1 MKRRTRSRRARR
13 RGGAGLEWIGGLLT
27 APFVVT
33 DRDEPYYPALIVWME
48 MPDRLVVGHEV
59 VAPEAT
65 AGAVGRTLL
74 TAMEEPLVGAPRRPA
89 RIRLADASLTQE
101 VRKAVGDGI
110 LIEVA
115 PTPELDELLEI
126 MSSEMSRGEE
136 EASYLE
142 GGRVSPEAVAGL
154 FSAARLLYTMKPWEV
169 ADDDQVLRM
178 DIPALGVDGAC
189 VSIIGALGEK
199 LGFLI
204 FPALEGYEAFW
215 KAAAAAEHR
224 EHPEYPEQ
232 ARGAMDLATDL
243 GTGWLA
249 LCFERGTD
257 LPASIRREVAKYG
270 WPIANAEAYPT
281 VERWERDGAV
291 RPLVDRDVEI
301 ATACAT
307 SLCTFFVK
315 HRRLFEA
322 DDFEP
327 VCESY
332 FDENDLEVRFT
343 LPYEAFP
350 EFKIEA
356 DPAAHAPAPAT
367 ERERAKVGRNDPC
380 PCGSGRKYKKCHL
393 PLDREEHFTRRE
405 CDSLHE
411 LDASLVRRLTEF
423 AVARFGLAARGFTK
437 DFTDAA
443 LVVQFSAPW
452 SVYHYRIEGATV
464 LDHYLEDQ
472 GRRLSRAERAWFT
485 TQQAAWLSVWEV
497 TEVDPG
503 KTVTLHDLL
512 SGETRSVHEESGSRT
527 LVVRDALLARVADHD
542 GFSLLCGVHPRPL
555 PPFEAAEVVR
565 RARGRLRRKRAVP
578 VERLRAEPFGRY
590 LIRRW
595 EEAVEELDAA
605 HKTPPTLVNTD
616 GDPLLLTTDH
626 FEVVAGARSEVE
638 ARLAALEGAEPQEA
652 GEDRAVYVFLRPGN
666 AQHADWDNTVV
677 GHARLSDTALQLET
691 NSRVR
696 ADALRE
702 RVENA
707 CGDLIRHRARE
718 HTDPLSAKAA
728 PAERDPAPGPTGPEV
743 EQLLLKFKQ
752 RHYADWADQPLPA
765 LDGKTP
771 REAVRTAQG
780 KAAVDVLLKDMENR
794 EQRSAGG
801 AAFDF
806 SVLRREL
813 RLE

>member
-1 MKRRTRSRRARR
+1 M
-13 RGGAGLEWIGGLLT
+13 
-27 APFVVT
+27 
-33 DRDEPYYPALIVWME
+33 
-48 MPDRLVVGHEV
+48 
-59 VAPEAT
+59 
-65 AGAVGRTLL
+65 
-74 TAMEEPLVGAPRRPA
+74 
-89 RIRLADASLTQE
+89 
-101 VRKAVGDGI
+101 
-110 LIEVA
+110 
-115 PTPELDELLEI
+115 
-126 MSSEMSRGEE
+126 
-136 EASYLE
+136 
-142 GGRVSPEAVAGL
+142 
-154 FSAARLLYTMKPWEV
+154 
-169 ADDDQVLRM
+169 
-178 DIPALGVDGAC
+178 
-189 VSIIGALGEK
+189 
-199 LGFLI
+199 
-204 FPALEGYEAFW
+204 
-215 KAAAAAEHR
+215 
-224 EHPEYPEQ
+224 
-232 ARGAMDLATDL
+232 
-243 GTGWLA
+243 
-249 LCFERGTD
+249 
-257 LPASIRREVAKYG
+257 AKYG

-291 RPLVDRDVEI
+291 RPLVERDVEI
-301 ATACAT
+301 AAACAT

-315 HRRLFEA
+315 HGSRFEA

-350 EFKIEA
+350 EFKIEP
-356 DPAAHAPAPAT
+356 DPSHAPAHPPAPAT
-367 ERERAKVGRNDPC
+367 GRERTKVGRNDPC

-393 PLDREEHFTRRE
+393 PLDREEHFTQRE
-405 CDSLHE
+405 CDSLRE
-411 LDASLVRRLTEF
+411 LDESLIRKLTEF
-423 AVARFGLAARGFTK
+423 AMARFGFAARGFTK
-437 DFTDAA
+437 DFVDARQ
-443 LVVQFSAPW
+443 VVQFSAPW

-464 LDHYLEDQ
+464 LDHYLEDR
-472 GRRLSRAERAWFT
+472 GRHLSRAERAWFT

-512 SGETRSVHEESGSRT
+512 SGETRSVHEVGGSRT
-527 LVVRDALLARVADHD
+527 LVIRDALLARVVDHD
-542 GFSLLCGVHPRPL
+542 GLSLLCGVHPRPL

-565 RARGRLRRKRAVP
+565 RARGKLRRKRAVP

-595 EEAVEELDAA
+595 EEAVEELDVACEI
-605 HKTPPTLVNTD
+605 PPKLENTD

-626 FEVVAGARSEVE
+626 FEVVAGARSAVQE
-638 ARLAALEGAEPQEA
+638 RLAALEGAEPEEA
-652 GEDRAVYVFLRPGN
+652 GEHRAVYIFLRPGN

-696 ADALRE
+696 ADALRKQ
-702 RVENA
+702 VENA
-707 CGDLIRHRARE
+707 CGDRIRHRARE
-718 HTDPLSAKAA
+718 HTDPLSPKAA
-728 PAERDPAPGPTGPEV
+728 PPEHDPAPGPTGPEV
-743 EQLLLKFKQ
+743 EQLLLEFKQ
-752 RHYADWADQPLPA
+752 RHYADWADQQLPA

-771 REAVRTAQG
+771 REAVRTAEG